1 MYRFRDLPL
10 TRLVSGVAIAGALLL
25 SGCSTNSTDS
35 SGDGGTSAPS
45 ATPATST
52 HTAPR
57 SVPKGMGSGE
67 PDGQFPRTV
76 SHFEGRTTLEA
87 APKKVVVISTG
98 QADALLTL
106 GTVPAGSTRG
116 DGADLVPRYLKDD
129 FPKDAAQL
137 AKVVDVGSRVDPD
150 LETIANIEPDLILMN
165 IAGKNAKTLYTA
177 LTELAPTIA
186 TQGTGLYWKQDFLL
200 VADGLGK
207 TEQARTY
214 LDTFHA
220 DAEELGKSLDK
231 PATVSFL
238 RLNGD
243 RLRVFGVPSFT
254 GSIAEDAGLGR
265 PKSQRFDKT
274 SQNISNEQLDRADAD
289 WLFYGVQG
297 AESKASALTKAPL
310 WPTLSA
316 VAGKTAIPVDDDVFY
331 LNTGPTA
338 ARDVLT
344 VLEKHLA
351 PAA

>member
-10 TRLVSGVAIAGALLL
+10 TRLISGVALSGTLLL
-25 SGCSTNSTDS
+25 TGCSTSTPTVSSDS
-35 SGDGGTSAPS
+35 SPTGKASA
-45 ATPATST
+45 AAT

-57 SVPKGMGSGE
+57 TVPKGMGSGK
-67 PDGQFPRTV
+67 PDGEFPRTV
-76 SHFEGRTTLEA
+76 GHFEGSTTIGA

-116 DGADLVPRYLKDD
+116 DGADLVPQYLKDD
-129 FPKDAAQL
+129 YPEDAAAL
-137 AKVVDVGSRVDPD
+137 GKVVDVGSRVDPN
-150 LETIANIEPDLILMN
+150 LETIANIKPDLILMN
-165 IAGKNAKTLYTA
+165 IAGKNAKGLYKA
-177 LTELAPTIA
+177 LTAVAPTVA

-200 VADGLGK
+200 VADGLGR
-207 TEQARTY
+207 TEQARAY
-214 LDTFHA
+214 LDRFHT
-220 DAEELGKSLDK
+220 DAAALGDSLDK
-231 PATVSFL
+231 PVTLSFL

-265 PKSQRFDKT
+265 PESQRFDKT

-289 WLFYGVQG
+289 WIFYGVQG
-297 AESKASALTKAPL
+297 DAAKAAELTKAPL

-316 VAGKTAIPVDDDVFY
+316 VAGRTAIPVDDDVFY

-344 VLEKHLA
+344 TLKKHLT
-351 PAA
+351 

>member
-10 TRLVSGVAIAGALLL
+10 TRLISGAAIAGTLLL

-35 SGDGGTSAPS
+35 SGDGGTSAPP
-45 ATPATST
+45 ATPAAST

-57 SVPKGMGSGE
+57 SVPKGMGSGK

-116 DGADLVPRYLKDD
+116 DGADLVPQYLKDD

-137 AKVVDVGSRVDPD
+137 AKVVDVGSRVDPN
-150 LETIANIEPDLILMN
+150 LETIANIKPDLILMN

-214 LDTFHA
+214 LDTFHT
-220 DAEELGKSLDK
+220 DAEKLGKRLDK
-231 PATVSFL
+231 PVTVSFL

-265 PKSQRFDKT
+265 PKSQQLDKT

-297 AESKASALTKAPL
+297 DGSKASALTKAPL

-331 LNTGPTA
+331 LNTGPAA
-338 ARDVLT
+338 ARDVLA
-344 VLEKHLA
+344 VLDKHLA